1 MDLDRRTFLQA
12 LGLGGVGAVAVGASP
27 AAVLAG
33 SASAPAGENPSDD
46 GRMGVLVDLTKCIG
60 CRRCEFACQEA
71 AGFDPPPLETF
82 EDKSV
87 LARHR
92 RPTPDC
98 YTTINRFTLDGGNVG
113 PESPGPSGAAA
124 PLYTKSNCLHCN
136 DPACASACLV
146 GALQKRPDG
155 PVVYD
160 PGKCMGCRYCMVACP
175 FGIPAY
181 DYDNALTPQVRKCNL
196 CAHRVPS
203 RQQAPACVTICP
215 EEVLTYGRRADL
227 LALAHERI
235 REQPNL
241 YVDQVYGEHEAGGT
255 SWLYLSS
262 VPFEDIGF
270 LKLGSMAPPHLTETV
285 QHAIFKFFVPPLA
298 LYGLLG
304 LIMRLSRPLDRAS
317 EPAEPA
323 SHDAARQRAHAPA
336 LGAPDAPPTPT
347 HDQPADGDGHQPDPS
362 SRRRSRLAEQEEVRV

>member
-1 MDLDRRTFLQA
+1 MDLDRRRFLQA
-12 LGLGGVGAVAVGASP
+12 LGLGGVGAAAVGASP
-27 AAVLAG
+27 ATALANP
-33 SASAPAGENPSDD
+33 ATAPDGENSPSN

-92 RPTPDC
+92 RPSPDC
-98 YTTINRFTLDGGNVG
+98 YTTINQF
-113 PESPGPSGAAA
+113 PGPDGAAA
-124 PLYTKSNCLHCN
+124 PLYTKANCLHCN
-136 DPACASACLV
+136 EPACASACLV
-146 GALQKRPDG
+146 GALQRRPDG

-235 REQPNL
+235 HNQPNL
-241 YVDQVYGEHEAGGT
+241 YVDHVYGEHEAGGT

-270 LKLGSMAPPHLTETV
+270 LKLGSTAPPHLTETV
-285 QHAIFKFFVPPLA
+285 QHAIFKFFIPPLA

-304 LIMRLSRPLDRAS
+304 LIMRLSRPQERPGESVVSSAGQAT
-317 EPAEPA
+317 P
-323 SHDAARQRAHAPA
+323 QRANAPA
-336 LGAPDAPPTPT
+336 PATPA
-347 HDQPADGDGHQPDPS
+347 HDQPAEDDGRQPDHS
-362 SRRRSRLAEQEEVRV
+362 SRRPARRAEQQEEVRV